1 MANKN
6 YYDILGVSKDASD
19 KDIKSKYRDLSKKY
33 HPDRQN
39 GKSDKE
45 KQEAENKFKEI
56 NEAYSVLSDAEKRKN
71 YDTFGSPDGNPMG
84 GFGDMFSGF
93 GDMFNFDFSDLFGG
107 GRSHKKSS
115 QRSEQVHPG
124 ESYNINVGLSIED
137 IYNGIQNKQFEI
149 EVNRRCSSC
158 NGTGGSGAEKCPHCN
173 GTGMKR
179 EVKQTAFGRM
189 ENMTY
194 CWECNGTGQRVKN
207 KCTKCNGSGFEKYI
221 EKLTL
226 NVPKFARNGQQIM
239 FNGAGSDSK
248 SPKGVRGDV
257 MVTLVHQFDTNRYR
271 IINNDV
277 YEDVREQPIKTSK
290 QSKPNTTKSRMPKI
304 TRNFSFSDMY
314 TYRNVK
320 PIINKRAIV
329 NTPKAHKLHLLNC
342 LSHEFCDC
350 DLSKQILIIQQMG
363 AKHKNK
369 YKL

>member
-107 GRSHKKSS
+107 GGRSRGKSS

-158 NGTGGSGAEKCPHCN
+158 NGSGGSGTEKCPHCN

-194 CWECNGTGQRVKN
+194 CWECNGTGQRVKD
-207 KCTKCNGSGFEKYI
+207 KCTKCHGSGFEKYI

-226 NVPKFARNGQQIM
+226 NVPKFARNGQQVV

-257 MVTLVHQFDTNRYR
+257 MVTLVYQFDTNRYR

-277 YEDVREQPIKTSK
+277 YEQVNIPYYDMIGGNDNATIKLPNGKQVSYKIPRGTQNGQQIVIRGEGLNGGNYIIIPIVSLPKN
-290 QSKPNTTKSRMPKI
+290 PNSSEI
-304 TRNFSFSDMY
+304 EHL
-314 TYRNVK
+314 
-320 PIINKRAIV
+320 NKLIE
-329 NTPKAHKLHLLNC
+329 KL
-342 LSHEFCDC
+342 
-350 DLSKQILIIQQMG
+350 K
-363 AKHKNK
+363 
-369 YKL
+369 